1 MKFKAEVV
9 DYRLTPYP
17 GGTRAIIR
25 LEVSQKDLDD
35 SYFMGGLI
43 SKEAVFTVEDIVEDI
58 NE

>member
-1 MKFKAEVV
+1 VV

-35 SYFMGGLI
+35 SYFIGGLI